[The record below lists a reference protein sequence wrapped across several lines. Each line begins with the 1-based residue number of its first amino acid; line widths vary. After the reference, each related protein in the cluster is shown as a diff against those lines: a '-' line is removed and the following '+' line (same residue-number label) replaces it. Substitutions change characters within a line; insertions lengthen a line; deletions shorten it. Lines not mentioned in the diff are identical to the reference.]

1 MVDGENFKV
10 LPNSRNEYNLILNV
24 TDQVP
29 LLGVLVVPD
38 SSERRRVV
46 GAGLY
51 GGWEDP
57 H

>member
-1 MVDGENFKV
+1 MVDGDHFKV